1 MKVVLCEKIDKLG
14 KIGDIVNVSPGY
26 ARNYLFTKKLAMES
40 TDSNTVLLKRKAEK
54 GKKHEELIIGD
65 AKELAQ
71 RISECSCT
79 ISVEAGE
86 EDKLFGA
93 VTSSDIAQALKEE
106 GLEIDKKWVEI
117 EAPIKKLGVYNID
130 VSVYKDVK
138 AAFKLWIVKK

>member
-14 KIGDIVNVSPGY
+14 EIGDIVNVSPGY

-40 TDSNTVLLKRKAEK
+40 TDSNTALLKRKAEK
-54 GKKHEELIIGD
+54 GKKHEELIIED

-117 EAPIKKLGVYNID
+117 ESPIKKLGVYNID

>member
-1 MKVVLCEKIDKLG
+1 MKVVLCEKIGKLG

-26 ARNYLFTKKLAMES
+26 ARNYLFIKKLAMEF
-40 TDSNTVLLKRKAEK
+40 TNSNMALLKRKAEK
-54 GKKHEELIIGD
+54 GKKHEELIIED
-65 AKELAQ
+65 AKELAK

-106 GLEIDKKWVEI
+106 GLEIDKKRVEI
-117 EAPIKKLGVYNID
+117 EGPIKKLGVYNID